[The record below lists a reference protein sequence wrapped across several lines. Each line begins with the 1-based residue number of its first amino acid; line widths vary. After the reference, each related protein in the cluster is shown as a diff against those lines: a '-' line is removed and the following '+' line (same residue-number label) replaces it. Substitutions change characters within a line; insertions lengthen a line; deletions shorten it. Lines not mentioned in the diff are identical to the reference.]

1 MWNVNTIIKANE
13 DLLPELT
20 SKLAPG
26 KDVYGTVQEKQFI
39 CYDKYIFH
47 GDYLLEAVEGLL
59 QQGTSC
65 TEEIQKLFWK
75 CLAAEWPETAADSSA
90 HNYTEIILIG
100 YHAIDFKS
108 FC

>member
-1 MWNVNTIIKANE
+1 MQGAVFLRVGSSRICSGLSSGSCSFTRSAYK
-13 DLLPELT
+13 
-20 SKLAPG
+20 S
-26 KDVYGTVQEKQFI
+26 F

-47 GDYLLEAVEGLL
+47 GDYLLEAIEGLL
-59 QQGTSC
+59 QQGTSR
-65 TEEIQKLFWK
+65 TKEIQKLFWK

>member
-1 MWNVNTIIKANE
+1 MQGAVFLRVGSSRICSGFKFG
-13 DLLPELT
+13 
-20 SKLAPG
+20 KLFFYKVG
-26 KDVYGTVQEKQFI
+26 IQVI

-75 CLAAEWPETAADSSA
+75 CLAAEWPG
-90 HNYTEIILIG
+90 NGCRFLRP
-100 YHAIDFKS
+100 
-108 FC
+108 

>member
-1 MWNVNTIIKANE
+1 MQGAVFLRVGSSRICSGLSSGSCSFTRSAYKSFVTI
-13 DLLPELT
+13 
-20 SKLAPG
+20 S
-26 KDVYGTVQEKQFI
+26 
-39 CYDKYIFH
+39 IFPW
-47 GDYLLEAVEGLL
+47 DYLLEAVEGLL